1 MLDQRKISIAIP
13 TWNRSEMTIESFI
26 GVYNDERVSEIII
39 VDDASDMEVFEDLK
53 SMTDAL
59 PKVRLY
65 RNGSNCDCYR
75 NKMNAVSFVTKEWC
89 VLLDS
94 DNKIDKTYLDILFE
108 IEEWDNHTIYTP
120 SFAKPHFDFRSYDGM
135 TITKQNVAEWIDKPM
150 AEVCLNAANYFI
162 NTLSWLSVWD
172 GEVDPVTS
180 DSILQC
186 YNWLNSGYK
195 IKIVKGLHY
204 EHSVHDGSHYK
215 NNCHRTEK
223 GFHEK
228 ILDNLRNMK

>member
-1 MLDQRKISIAIP
+1 MDERKISICIP
-13 TWNRSEMTIESFI
+13 TYNRVNMTLDSFKD
-26 GVYNDERVSEIII
+26 VYDDERVSEVII
-39 VDDASDMEVFEDLK
+39 VDDASDINIIEQLK
-53 SMTDAL
+53 DICDNL

-65 RNGSNCDCYR
+65 VNATNQDCYR
-75 NKMNAVSFVTKEWC
+75 NKMTAISFATNDWVI
-89 VLLDS
+89 LLDS
-94 DNKIDKTYLDILFE
+94 DNKIDKTYLERLYE
-108 IEEWDNHTIYTP
+108 IQGWDNETIYTP
-120 SFAKPHFDFRSYDGM
+120 AFARPHFDFRPYENM

-172 GEVDPVTS
+172 GDVDPVTS
-180 DSILQC
+180 DSIFQC
-186 YNWLNSGYK
+186 YNWLNAGYK

-215 NNCHRTEK
+215 NNVSRTPS

-228 ILDNLRNMK
+228 ILQNLRELA